1 MTVRKITQMYIAIY
15 VLAYTKL
22 WIIYGKC
29 NVKFQKL
36 NHSNK
41 YKCRYIYEQRKFQN
55 IQILWTKKF
64 PIFPNIMNKKNSRY
78 YEHKCFKI
86 FEQTAIP
93 MNSLQENLKFTIF
106 YLFFLMCILFRK
118 LFFILTCRTNVS
130 TNFQH
135 GFIINVL
142 CPRCASKQMYASIV
156 EEMAR
161 PYRHIYVH

>member
-1 MTVRKITQMYIAIY
+1 MKNTSKYVEKWLLEKSPKCILQSMFSLILNCGLFMVNVMLSFKNSIFKQIQM
-15 VLAYTKL
+15 
-22 WIIYGKC
+22 
-29 NVKFQKL
+29 
-36 NHSNK
+36 NK
-41 YKCRYIYEQRKFQN
+41 KKNIYEQKKFQN

-93 MNSLQENLKFTIF
+93 MNKVCKKILKFTIF
-106 YLFFLMCILFRK
+106 YYFFLMCILFRK

-135 GFIINVL
+135 SFIINVL
-142 CPRCASKQMYASIV
+142 LS
-156 EEMAR
+156 
-161 PYRHIYVH
+161 